1 MLYLVTMEL
10 RHIRYF
16 VAAAEELNI
25 SRASRRLNVSQPAM
39 SRLIH
44 DLEEELA
51 AVLFVRE
58 RFGLRLTPAGEK
70 FLEYAIQIIELHN
83 EAVRVVRNISGRGD
97 SLNIGFVRLSISSFL
112 GAALRKFREAN
123 PGIAVKIYELVLADQ
138 VRALRKKQI
147 DVALFDNPRDLELV
161 EFDKTVLFELPLV
174 AVIPETHPLVGRQEV
189 SLKELAKDEFI
200 GFSEDRFP
208 GRHQSIV
215 NACWASGFKPDI
227 HYKANSLDEVLA
239 MVGSGAGVC
248 LLPTDVAGMPHPGV
262 SFIALQEKVEPIK
275 FVAAWRHN
283 DNRLIINQLLEH
295 IKLQSS

>member
-1 MLYLVTMEL
+1 MEL

-58 RFGLRLTPAGEK
+58 RFGLRLTPAGKK
-70 FLEYAIQIIELHN
+70 FLEYANQIIDLHN
-83 EAVRVVRNISGRGD
+83 EAVRVVRNISGSGD
-97 SLNIGFVRLSISSFL
+97 SLDIGFVRLSISSFL

-123 PGIAVKIYELVLADQ
+123 PGIAVKIYELDLADQ
-138 VRALRKKQI
+138 VRALRRKQI
-147 DVALFDNPRDLELV
+147 DVALFDNPRDLELD

-189 SLKELAKDEFI
+189 SLTELAKDDFI
-200 GFSEDRFP
+200 GFSEERFP
-208 GRHQSIV
+208 GRTQAIV
-215 NACWASGFKPDI
+215 NACWVAAGFKPDM

-248 LLPTDVAGMPHPGV
+248 LLPTDVSGMPHSGV

-275 FVAAWRHN
+275 FIAVWRHN
-283 DNRLIINQLLEH
+283 VNRLIINSLLEH